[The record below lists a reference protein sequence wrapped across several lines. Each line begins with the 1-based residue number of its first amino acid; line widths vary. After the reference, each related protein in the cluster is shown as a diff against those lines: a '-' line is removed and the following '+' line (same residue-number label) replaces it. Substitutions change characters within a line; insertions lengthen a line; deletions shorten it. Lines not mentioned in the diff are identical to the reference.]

1 MNSSH
6 NPKRWLRE
14 AAVISGFGLALC
26 WASLPAYTASPQE
39 GAQRNAANGGGD
51 LPAGSHP
58 FHANVKVT
66 MCDDA
71 MVVQSDGIPT
81 HKTGTYPNATNPNRI
96 LKQNYRFFIP
106 LHPEKA
112 KKTTP
117 TPFGPIGVA
126 LNGIPFYNPYNRE
139 GRDAVFGPFAEIF
152 DSCCGHPDQAGR
164 YHYHKYPVCVKSP
177 FKDPKGAHSPLIG
190 YAFDGFALYGPNG
203 NDGTPPTDLDEC
215 NGHDDAERGYH
226 YHVTEKFPYLV
237 GAYRGTP
244 DPRNMIGPVR
254 GGRGGSRGMR
264 PGGPPP
270 HPLQMALDTDRDGTI
285 SATEIKHAAQS
296 LKMLDRDNDGA
307 LSREE
312 LRPPGMPPG
321 GRPPGGPGADGPPP
335 DGPPPDGA
343 PPFGPPPGGF
353 DGPPGEG

>member
-1 MNSSH
+1 MSASLNQ
-6 NPKRWLRE
+6 KRWLRE
-14 AAVISGFGLALC
+14 AAVVACLALGLC
-26 WASLPAYTASPQE
+26 WASLPAYTAPP
-39 GAQRNAANGGGD
+39 GARGQGALAGDDAAR
-51 LPAGSHP
+51 PARSHP
-58 FHANVKVT
+58 FDANVKVT
-66 MCDDA
+66 MSADA
-71 MVVQSDGIPT
+71 MIVESDGIPT
-81 HKTGTYPNATNPNRI
+81 HKTGTFPNATNPNRI
-96 LKQNYRFFIP
+96 LKQQYRFFIP
-106 LHPEKA
+106 LRPVKA
-112 KKTTP
+112 EKTTP

-203 NDGTPPTDLDEC
+203 TDGKLPTDLDEC
-215 NGHDDAERGYH
+215 NGHEDSERGYH

-244 DPRNMIGPVR
+244 DPHNMVGPPR
-254 GGRGGSRGMR
+254 GGRGGLRA
-264 PGGPPP
+264 GGPPP

-285 SATEIKHAAQS
+285 SAAEIKNSAKA
-296 LKMLDRDNDGA
+296 LKALDRDNDGA

-312 LRPPGMPPG
+312 LRPPGMRPG
-321 GRPPGGPGADGPPP
+321 GPPPGGPGEGGPPFGPPP
-335 DGPPPDGA
+335 DGGPPFGPPPDGA
-343 PPFGPPPGGF
+343 
-353 DGPPGEG
+353 DGALGER